1 MVWHKRFLKSRQG
14 IVGIEAAIVLIAF
27 VVIASA
33 LAYVVINMG
42 FYSAQKAKE
51 TIDRGVGEATS
62 SLQLDGTVVG
72 KTNDN
77 SKIQYLV
84 IPVKLAVGQS
94 EVDLSSKTVT
104 VSVFY
109 TNFTLANIYKGTLE
123 ENNGTDVADVAY
135 LLNATLLQNNDG
147 DGAIFAIYNDDGDSV
162 LEVNEKAFLVVKL
175 SSSHL
180 LESYSK
186 VKIEVR
192 TSRGA
197 ALTVERLIPVG
208 LPKDA
213 YVDLG

>member
-1 MVWHKRFLKSRQG
+1 MKSKRG

-42 FYSAQKAKE
+42 FYSAQRAKE
-51 TIDRGVGEATS
+51 TIDRGVSEATS
-62 SLQLDGTVVG
+62 SLQLDGTVIG
-72 KTNDN
+72 KTNN
-77 SKIQYLV
+77 QSRIQYLV

-109 TNFTLANIYKGTLE
+109 KDFTLANIYKGTYE
-123 ENNGTDVADVAY
+123 EEDKTDVND
-135 LLNATLLQNNDG
+135 LLEAGLLG
-147 DGAIFAIYNDDGDSV
+147 DEGAIFAIYNDDEDSV
-162 LEVNEKAFLVVKL
+162 LEVNEKAFLVIKL
-175 SSSHL
+175 GDNHA

>member
-1 MVWHKRFLKSRQG
+1 MARRNFLRSRLG

-62 SLQLDGTVVG
+62 SLQLDGTVIG
-72 KTNDN
+72 KTNN
-77 SKIQYLV
+77 ESKIQYLV
-84 IPVKLAVGQS
+84 IPVKLAVGQA
-94 EVDLSSKTVT
+94 EVDLSNKTVT
-104 VSVFY
+104 VSIFY
-109 TNFTLANIYKGTLE
+109 KDFTLANIY
-123 ENNGTDVADVAY
+123 NGTCGEEKDVDKLLESLTGEDVAV
-135 LLNATLLQNNDG
+135 
-147 DGAIFAIYNDDGDSV
+147 FAIYNGDGDNV
-162 LEVNEKAFLVVKL
+162 LEVNEKALLVIKL
-175 SSSHL
+175 SNHNA

-208 LPKDA
+208 LPKEA

>member
-1 MVWHKRFLKSRQG
+1 MARYIFLKSKRG

-62 SLQLDGTVVG
+62 SLQLDGTVIG
-72 KTNDN
+72 KTNN
-77 SKIQYLV
+77 QSKIQYLV

-94 EVDLSSKTVT
+94 EVDLSNKTVT

-109 TNFTLANIYKGTLE
+109 KDFTLANIYKGTYNGDDENDVEKLLE
-123 ENNGTDVADVAY
+123 AS
-135 LLNATLLQNNDG
+135 LLGNE
-147 DGAIFAIYNDDGDSV
+147 GAMFAIYNDDGDSV
-162 LEVNEKAFLVVKL
+162 LEVNEKAFLVIKL
-175 SSSHL
+175 SDNHA

-208 LPKDA
+208 LPSSA

>member
-1 MVWHKRFLKSRQG
+1 MARHIFLRSKRG

-72 KTNDN
+72 KTNDQ

-94 EVDLSSKTVT
+94 EVDLSNKTVT

-109 TNFTLANIYKGTLE
+109 TNFTLANIYKGTY
-123 ENNGTDVADVAY
+123 NGSDETNVDS
-135 LLNATLLQNNDG
+135 LLNASLLSDE
-147 DGAIFAIYNDDGDSV
+147 GAMFAIYNDDGDSV
-162 LEVNEKAFLVVKL
+162 LEVNEKAFLVIKL
-175 SSSHL
+175 GDEHVL
-180 LESYSK
+180 VSYSK

-208 LPKDA
+208 LPENA

>member
-1 MVWHKRFLKSRQG
+1 MVWRNFLKSKRG

-72 KTNDN
+72 KTNSQ

-94 EVDLSSKTVT
+94 EVDLSNKTVT

-109 TNFTLANIYKGTLE
+109 TNFTLANIYKGTY
-123 ENNGTDVADVAY
+123 NGSDETNVDS
-135 LLNATLLQNNDG
+135 LLNASLLSDE
-147 DGAIFAIYNDDGDSV
+147 GAMFAIYNDDGDSV
-162 LEVNEKAFLVVKL
+162 LEVNEKAFLVIKL
-175 SSSHL
+175 GDEHVL
-180 LESYSK
+180 VSYSK

-208 LPKDA
+208 LPENA

>member
-1 MVWHKRFLKSRQG
+1 MAWRNFLKSKRG

-72 KTNDN
+72 KTNSQ

-94 EVDLSSKTVT
+94 EVDLSNKTVT

-109 TNFTLANIYKGTLE
+109 TNFTLANIYKGTY
-123 ENNGTDVADVAY
+123 NGSDETNVDS
-135 LLNATLLQNNDG
+135 LLNASLLSDE
-147 DGAIFAIYNDDGDSV
+147 GAMFAIYNDDGDSV
-162 LEVNEKAFLVVKL
+162 LEVNEKAFLVIKL
-175 SSSHL
+175 GDEHVL
-180 LESYSK
+180 VSYSK

-208 LPKDA
+208 LPENA